1 MSALKR
7 VAGVSLYHQIMEDL
21 REEIQ
26 GMAYGEQIETEQQ
39 LAEKYA
45 VSRGTVRQ
53 AITALVSEGLL
64 TKIQGKGTF
73 KSGVALDRSTAVVK
87 SFTDQLLAS
96 GLVPGI
102 RDVNLESDF
111 ADERTAKH
119 LGLAPARRSGR
130 LSRVRL
136 ADGVPISYCTAYINP
151 AYATGLCA
159 GDLEMSLIAMF
170 TEKLG
175 VPLQHGESFGD
186 CDAGQR
192 GAGAAAGRQHLH
204 PHLAPGACRL
214 PGVGGPGVFR
224 RHRLDR
230 RAVRHADRTGL
241 LRQGLRDPGRPGV
254 PEKSE

>member
-119 LGLAPARRSGR
+119 LGLAPGTPIWR

-136 ADGVPISYCTAYINP
+136 ADGVPISYCTA
-151 AYATGLCA
+151 
-159 GDLEMSLIAMF
+159 
-170 TEKLG
+170 
-175 VPLQHGESFGD
+175 
-186 CDAGQR
+186 
-192 GAGAAAGRQHLH
+192 
-204 PHLAPGACRL
+204 
-214 PGVGGPGVFR
+214 
-224 RHRLDR
+224 
-230 RAVRHADRTGL
+230 
-241 LRQGLRDPGRPGV
+241 
-254 PEKSE
+254 

>member
-119 LGLAPARRSGR
+119 LGLAPARRSGAFPR
-130 LSRVRL
+130 E
-136 ADGVPISYCTAYINP
+136 
-151 AYATGLCA
+151 A
-159 GDLEMSLIAMF
+159 G
-170 TEKLG
+170 G
-175 VPLQHGESFGD
+175 
-186 CDAGQR
+186 R
-192 GAGAAAGRQHLH
+192 GADL
-204 PHLAPGACRL
+204 LL
-214 PGVGGPGVFR
+214 YGVHQP
-224 RHRLDR
+224 
-230 RAVRHADRTGL
+230 
-241 LRQGLRDPGRPGV
+241 GLRDGPLRG
-254 PEKSE
+254 

>member
-119 LGLAPARRSGR
+119 LGLAPGT
-130 LSRVRL
+130 
-136 ADGVPISYCTAYINP
+136 PIWAALP
-151 AYATGLCA
+151 REA
-159 GDLEMSLIAMF
+159 G
-170 TEKLG
+170 G
-175 VPLQHGESFGD
+175 
-186 CDAGQR
+186 R
-192 GAGAAAGRQHLH
+192 GADL
-204 PHLAPGACRL
+204 LL
-214 PGVGGPGVFR
+214 YGVHQP
-224 RHRLDR
+224 
-230 RAVRHADRTGL
+230 
-241 LRQGLRDPGRPGV
+241 GLRDGPLRGRP
-254 PEKSE
+254 

>member
-96 GLVPGI
+96 GLVPGL

-119 LGLAPARRSGR
+119 LGLAPGTPIWR

-175 VPLQHGESFGD
+175 VPLQHGESFVTATLASEELAQRLGVSTSTPILRLEHVGFLASGD
-186 CDAGQR
+186 PVFFDVTDSIGERYVMQIEQGSYGR
-192 GAGAAAGRQHLH
+192 G
-204 PHLAPGACRL
+204 
-214 PGVGGPGVFR
+214 
-224 RHRLDR
+224 
-230 RAVRHADRTGL
+230 
-241 LRQGLRDPGRPGV
+241 
-254 PEKSE
+254 

>member
-21 REEIQ
+21 RKEVQ

-53 AITALVSEGLL
+53 AITALVNEGLL

-102 RDVNLESDF
+102 RDVRLESDF

-119 LGLAPARRSGR
+119 LGLAPGTPIWR

-151 AYATGLCA
+151 VYAAGLRA
-159 GDLEMSLIAMF
+159 DDLEMSLIAMF

-175 VPLQHGESFGD
+175 VPLRHGESFVTATLASEELARRLGVSTTTPILRLEHVGFLASGD
-186 CDAGQR
+186 PVFFDVTDSIGERYVMQIEQGSYGR
-192 GAGAAAGRQHLH
+192 G
-204 PHLAPGACRL
+204 
-214 PGVGGPGVFR
+214 
-224 RHRLDR
+224 
-230 RAVRHADRTGL
+230 
-241 LRQGLRDPGRPGV
+241 
-254 PEKSE
+254 

>member
-96 GLVPGI
+96 GLVRG
-102 RDVNLESDF
+102 S
-111 ADERTAKH
+111 
-119 LGLAPARRSGR
+119 
-130 LSRVRL
+130 
-136 ADGVPISYCTAYINP
+136 
-151 AYATGLCA
+151 AT
-159 GDLEMSLIAMF
+159 
-170 TEKLG
+170 
-175 VPLQHGESFGD
+175 
-186 CDAGQR
+186 
-192 GAGAAAGRQHLH
+192 
-204 PHLAPGACRL
+204 
-214 PGVGGPGVFR
+214 
-224 RHRLDR
+224 
-230 RAVRHADRTGL
+230 
-241 LRQGLRDPGRPGV
+241 
-254 PEKSE
+254 